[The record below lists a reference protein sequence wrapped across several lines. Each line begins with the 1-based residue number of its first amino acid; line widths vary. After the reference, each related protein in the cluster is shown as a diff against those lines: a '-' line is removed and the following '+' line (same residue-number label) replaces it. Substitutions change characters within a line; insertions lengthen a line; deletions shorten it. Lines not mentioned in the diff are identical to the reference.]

1 MITTTIT
8 TRPTPVVSLANAK
21 SWLRVD
27 HSTDDDLLEDII
39 IPAAQ
44 SMIENATGRA
54 LSANTGVKVVVSAE
68 SNIGWLPLPFAPVIA
83 VSLPVSDIS
92 INNDTATMTAG
103 ADVTIQYTAGY
114 TTCPPDLIMA
124 VLNQTAW
131 MYENRG
137 DEPKNYGISGLSPNV
152 KNTIQMYTRN
162 LPIG

>member
-1 MITTTIT
+1 MITTTIID
-8 TRPTPVVSLANAK
+8 RPASVVSLANAK

-54 LSANTGVKVVVSAE
+54 LSEDTEIQVVVSSE
-68 SNIGWLPLPFAPVIA
+68 SNIGWLSLPFAPVTA
-83 VSLPVSDIS
+83 VSLPTTGITV
-92 INNDTATMTAG
+92 NNDVAEMTAG
-103 ADVTIQYTAGY
+103 EAITIEYTAGY

-124 VLNQTAW
+124 VLNQVSW

-152 KNTIQMYTRN
+152 KNIIQMYTRN
-162 LPIG
+162 LPI

>member
-8 TRPTPVVSLANAK
+8 TRPAPVVSLANAK

-44 SMIENATGRA
+44 AMIENATGLA
-54 LSANTGVKVVVSAE
+54 LSEDTEIKVYVSAD
-68 SNIGWLPLPFAPVIA
+68 SNTGWLPLPYAPVIS
-83 VSLPVSDIS
+83 VSLPADGITV
-92 INNDTATMTAG
+92 NNDVAEMTAG
-103 ADVTIQYTAGY
+103 EAIMIEYTAGFS
-114 TTCPPDLIMA
+114 TCPPDLVIA
-124 VLNQTAW
+124 VLKQVAY

-137 DEPKNYGISGLSPNV
+137 DDIDVGLLKSIMPIINLR
-152 KNTIQMYTRN
+152 TRN